1 MKSNQI
7 RDLVQLLLLG
17 LDCGKARMLQDI
29 EVPIFGP
36 LVAALMGLC
45 RYASTT
51 SAAIKNLECHID
63 NRA

>member
-1 MKSNQI
+1 MNSNHI

-17 LDCGKARMLQDI
+17 LDYEKPRMLQDI
-29 EVPIFGP
+29 EVPIFGL

-51 SAAIKNLECHID
+51 SAAIKDLESHID